1 MRYPIRGLGR
11 LSAATLPKGCAGWNC
26 HQLAPRVSDPADI
39 HGGNAVAE
47 GRHSEVHDALSVR
60 TYGNPSPEN
69 LVGGFFLAWAYLKS
83 DSIIV
88 PVVLHGLGNL
98 AALAGQV
105 ATWYWLRGWHLST

>member
-39 HGGNAVAE
+39 HGGNAVAV

-60 TYGNPSPEN
+60 TYALVLSPPLAQTSTWREAEKSNLEN
-69 LVGGFFLAWAYLKS
+69 ALFF
-83 DSIIV
+83 
-88 PVVLHGLGNL
+88 
-98 AALAGQV
+98 
-105 ATWYWLRGWHLST
+105 

>member
-47 GRHSEVHDALSVR
+47 GRHSEVHDELSVR
-60 TYGNPSPEN
+60 ST
-69 LVGGFFLAWAYLKS
+69 A
-83 DSIIV
+83 
-88 PVVLHGLGNL
+88 
-98 AALAGQV
+98 
-105 ATWYWLRGWHLST
+105 WHLPPSLSSDGQDEVCRSSSEVRS

>member
-47 GRHSEVHDALSVR
+47 GRHSEVHDELSVR
-60 TYGNPSPEN
+60 TQGDHP
-69 LVGGFFLAWAYLKS
+69 A
-83 DSIIV
+83 
-88 PVVLHGLGNL
+88 VVED
-98 AALAGQV
+98 AVEPIQPAG
-105 ATWYWLRGWHLST
+105 RPPG

>member
-47 GRHSEVHDALSVR
+47 GRHSEVHDELSVR
-60 TYGNPSPEN
+60 TYPPLRPHGNHTF
-69 LVGGFFLAWAYLKS
+69 GRA
-83 DSIIV
+83 DTH
-88 PVVLHGLGNL
+88 LHWRYAAIRLSAIFRY
-98 AALAGQV
+98 AALA
-105 ATWYWLRGWHLST
+105 SIP